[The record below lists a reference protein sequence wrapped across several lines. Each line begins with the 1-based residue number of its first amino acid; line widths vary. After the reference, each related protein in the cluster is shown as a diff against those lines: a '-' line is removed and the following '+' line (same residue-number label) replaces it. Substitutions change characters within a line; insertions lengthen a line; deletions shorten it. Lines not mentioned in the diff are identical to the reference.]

1 MKLPFKTKEDIE
13 YYFKGDKIQ
22 CLICGKW
29 FKALNGHFKAH
40 GLNVDQYKEMFGL
53 PWSRGLCGCKT
64 ADKFRDN
71 AETLRSKGHLLTGF
85 VSDEHEKKC
94 HRKGPIRTNPS
105 HSKDRSEFFKKL
117 GGKNKYESLDFYE
130 CWRLFNSGMT
140 QAKIG
145 KKFGMSQSAVG
156 RFMNKGNIGQRK
168 EAK

>member
-1 MKLPFKTKEDIE
+1 MQLPFKTKEDIE

-40 GLNVDQYKEMFGL
+40 GMNVDQYKEMFGL

-71 AETLRSKGHLLTGF
+71 AETLRSKGLLLTGF
-85 VSDEHEKKC
+85 VSDEHEKKV
-94 HRKGPIRTNPS
+94 HRRGPIRTNLS
-105 HSKDRSEFFKKL
+105 HSKDRSDFFKKL
-117 GGKNKYESLDFYE
+117 GAKNKYESLDFDE
-130 CWRLFNSGMT
+130 CWRLFNGGMT

-156 RFMNKGNIGQRK
+156 RFMNKGNKGQL
-168 EAK
+168 